1 MKKLN
6 FNSNVMNLKY
16 MKIII
21 DGQEI
26 PFTEK
31 PIIHTGKPENTKSSA
46 NNYQAKDWCRLIA
59 FLINSDFLALRKEP
73 KLLTANDVWESN
85 PNGELAFLFNE
96 IKSLEQSL
104 YNTDNEFV
112 TLCFDIL
119 NGKDIQADKKYA
131 SLTGLDLYQN
141 IFPISKNEQNEIQ
154 TLLNNASN

>member
-1 MKKLN
+1 
-6 FNSNVMNLKY
+6 MNLKY
-16 MKIII
+16 MQIII

-31 PIIHTGKPENTKSSA
+31 PIIHTEKS

-85 PNGELAFLFNE
+85 PNGELAFLFSE

-131 SLTGLDLYQN
+131 SLTGLDLYKH
-141 IFPISKNEQNEIQ
+141 IFPISKIEKNEIE
-154 TLLNNASN
+154 TLLNKKNN